1 MSLVIKCLT
10 SKPLEKKK
18 NRMKKML
25 SCYRRHKRGKT
36 KRKSKEKAGRIE
48 NTK

>member
-36 KRKSKEKAGRIE
+36 KRERGKAKKRQE
-48 NTK
+48 E